1 MNDAVHRIAA
11 VVRADVLIRVR
22 RPSSIA
28 VFLVLCLLAYLLV
41 PDLSTGRALMQVD
54 GHRALYNSAT
64 IALATAGLAS
74 MLLGM
79 LGFYLVSNTIRRD
92 IVTRTGY
99 VIAAMP
105 VSNAEYLSGKFLGN
119 VAFLGLVVLGYM
131 VNVMAMHLL
140 RGEVA
145 IEPLVYIA
153 TYLAMTGPAV
163 LVISALALL
172 FECARP
178 LSGRVGDVVYFFV
191 WIAMVSL
198 IAGAELQPGLQ
209 WPHFT
214 DVLGLLFM
222 LTQVR
227 AGQTTDSV
235 QIGQSQYDPSQA
247 PWIFHGIQWNWFAVE
262 TRLAAA
268 AFAIPL
274 LLLAWVAFVRF
285 NPAKIK
291 SAAQHARQSPLAWL
305 NRRLKPVTRLILP
318 VVGGGSV
325 AADRVPG
332 LPGQY
337 AGIVRADLA
346 LTFMLSPLA
355 LVWALVLG
363 ICAVVAP
370 AQALHES
377 VLPLIFV
384 GIVIAVADIA
394 TRDAAAGTT
403 ALLYSMPAVRPTYVP
418 AKFLTAMSTAM
429 VFLLF
434 PLGRLLLSDPAAAL
448 SLLIGGAFV
457 AATAVSLGTL
467 TGSPKT
473 FTGLFLLFLYLVMSS
488 KTSPGFDFAGW
499 NASATGGTRIGYLLA
514 TTILVAAAMV
524 KQRLASART

>member
-1 MNDAVHRIAA
+1 
-11 VVRADVLIRVR
+11 
-22 RPSSIA
+22 
-28 VFLVLCLLAYLLV
+28 
-41 PDLSTGRALMQVD
+41 MQVD

-99 VIAAMP
+99 IIAAMP
-105 VSNAEYLSGKFLGN
+105 VSNVEYLLGKFLGN

-145 IEPLVYIA
+145 IEPQVYFA

-163 LVISALALL
+163 LVISALGLAIRVRPPALRPGGRRVVFL
-172 FECARP
+172 RLDCDGEPDSRRRAATRIAVAALHRCAGP
-178 LSGRVGDVVYFFV
+178 LVHAHPGALGSDPR
-191 WIAMVSL
+191 IACV
-198 IAGAELQPGLQ
+198 I
-209 WPHFT
+209 
-214 DVLGLLFM
+214 
-222 LTQVR
+222 R
-227 AGQTTDSV
+227 
-235 QIGQSQYDPSQA
+235 QSQYDPSQA
-247 PWIFHGIQWNWFAVE
+247 PWVFHGIQWNWFAVE

-274 LLLAWVAFVRF
+274 LLLAWVAFGRF

-291 SAAQHARQSPLAWL
+291 SAAQHARHSPLAWL
-305 NRRLKPVTRLILP
+305 NQRLKPVTRLIVP
-318 VVGGGSV
+318 VVGGGALV
-325 AADRVPG
+325 GQAADAVRGDP
-332 LPGQY
+332 LRGQY
-337 AGIVRADLA
+337 ARIVRADLT

-355 LVWALVLG
+355 LVWALVFG
-363 ICAVVAP
+363 IWAVVAR

-418 AKFLTAMSTAM
+418 AKFLTAMGTAL

-434 PLGRLLLSDPAAAL
+434 PLGRLLLSDPTAAL

-457 AATAVSLGTL
+457 AAAAVSLGT
-467 TGSPKT
+467 
-473 FTGLFLLFLYLVMSS
+473 
-488 KTSPGFDFAGW
+488 
-499 NASATGGTRIGYLLA
+499 
-514 TTILVAAAMV
+514 
-524 KQRLASART
+524 